1 VITERRLV
9 ILRHAK
15 SDWPD
20 GVPDLERP
28 VGERG
33 LREAPLAGRW
43 LRDSVPAIDIVI
55 CSPALRARQTCSLA
69 LAGLGYDPA
78 VRFDDRLYG
87 QPTATLVEVI
97 GELPPEA
104 TTALFVGHNPELSQ
118 LVGVLIGTQVEL
130 KTSSIAVVTFNS
142 EWASVEPGTG
152 ELADLATPR

>member
-1 VITERRLV
+1 MITERRLV

-20 GVPDLERP
+20 GVPDVQRP

-43 LRDSVPAIDIVI
+43 LRDSVPPLDIVI
-55 CSPALRARQTCSLA
+55 CSPALRARQSCSLA
-69 LAGLGYDPA
+69 LAGLGYDPP

-87 QPTATLVEVI
+87 QPTSALVEVI
-97 GELPPEA
+97 DALPPEA
-104 TTALFVGHNPELSQ
+104 ITALFVGHNPELSQ
-118 LVGVLIGTQVEL
+118 LVGVLTGTHVEL
-130 KTSSIAVVTFNS
+130 KTSSIAVVLFKS
-142 EWASVEPGTG
+142 EWVSVEPGTG

>member
-1 VITERRLV
+1 VITERRLAL
-9 ILRHAK
+9 LRHAK

-20 GVPDLERP
+20 GVPDLQRP

-33 LREAPLAGRW
+33 LREAPLTGRW
-43 LRDSVPAIDIVI
+43 LRDSVPPIDIVV
-55 CSPALRARQTCSLA
+55 CSPAVRARQTWTLA
-69 LAGLGYDPA
+69 VGKLGYDPP

-87 QPTATLVEVI
+87 QPTATLMEVV
-97 GELPPEA
+97 GDLPPKA

-118 LVGVLIGTQVEL
+118 LVGVLTGTQVEL
-130 KTSSIAVVTFNS
+130 KTSSIAVVTFDR

>member
-28 VGERG
+28 MGERG

-43 LRDSVPAIDIVI
+43 LRDSVPPLDIVI

-69 LAGLGYDPA
+69 LAGLGYDPL

-87 QPTATLVEVI
+87 QSTGTLVEVI

-118 LVGVLIGTQVEL
+118 LVGVLTGTQVEL